1 MELHLQIIGILLII
15 LSVAHFR
22 FPKYFN
28 WKQELHSLS
37 LINRQMMYVHLLFIA
52 IMLFLVGLLC
62 LSSSKELLGTT
73 LGRRISFGVGLFW
86 IARLYVQFFGY
97 SSKIWVGK
105 SFETIVH
112 VGFALFWGYL
122 STVFILIYFA

>member
-15 LSVAHFR
+15 LAVAHSR

-37 LINRQMMYVHLLFIA
+37 LVNRQMMYVHSLFIA
-52 IMLFLVGLLC
+52 ILLFLVGLLC
-62 LSSSKELLGTT
+62 LTSSRELLGTT

-86 IARLYVQFFGY
+86 LARLYVQFFGY

-105 SFETIVH
+105 SFETVVH
-112 VGFALFWGYL
+112 VVFSLFWAYL
-122 STVFILIYFA
+122 SAVFILIYLS